1 MRPALPLLLV
11 ALLAL
16 PACSD
21 SPTEPDVTLRLTGSV
36 TRGTRVDHPLPLD
49 HGGNVTF
56 TLEDL
61 RIVLLDTSVTPPSA
75 IALILGLG
83 RREEAGGACDINTTA
98 VLREGS
104 VSSFGLRAGEYCV
117 VVFDNGFLPEESRLE
132 YTLLAEFTD

>member
-1 MRPALPLLLV
+1 MRPTLPLLLV

-16 PACSD
+16 PACSE
-21 SPTEPDVTLRLTGSV
+21 SPTEPDTTLRLTGTV
-36 TRGTRVDHPLPLD
+36 TRGVRVDHPLPLD

-61 RIVLLDTSVTPPSA
+61 RIVLLDVSATPPSA
-75 IALILGLG
+75 ISLILGLG
-83 RREEAGGACDINTTA
+83 RREQAGAACDITTTA

-117 VVFDNGFLPEESRLE
+117 VIFDNGLLPEESRLE

>member
-1 MRPALPLLLV
+1 MRSALPLLLV

-16 PACSD
+16 PACSE
-21 SPTEPDVTLRLTGSV
+21 SPTDPDTTLRLTGSV
-36 TRGTRVDHPLPLD
+36 TRGVRVDHPLPLD

-117 VVFDNGFLPEESRLE
+117 VIFDNGFLPEESRLE